1 MTRFTASQNHINTL
15 IAHGAMLR
23 SQDDGSCIPLTLEFY
38 RSAVASCK
46 RMNCLAMT
54 FSLSLP
60 GIDEDLELAVWKDG
74 HVDSGSPEGIRRCL
88 DR

>member
-74 HVDSGSPEGIRRCL
+74 HVDSGSREGIRRCL